1 MIFIA
6 DTHSDTL
13 HNLSLGNM
21 SIDQVDISP
30 ARLRE
35 GGVTLQTFALWSGRK
50 GPGGDYRAIAEAEYA
65 ARQQFLDAGI
75 PQVDD
80 PSEATPGKPHFMLS
94 LEGCEVFQDG
104 LDKVA
109 FWRERGIRMGAL
121 VWNNENALATPAKK
135 NADAGLTDYGVQV
148 VKEMQRQ
155 GIAVDVS
162 HLNERGFYDLFLKG
176 IRPPMASHS
185 CCRALRDHFRNL
197 TDDQIRMMIQYG
209 GFIGVNFYPGFLSED
224 KKADTVTIAQHID
237 HICQLGGADIVG
249 FGSDFDG
256 IELSPE
262 DLRHPGQLENLL
274 RALRDYGYNEEAVEK
289 IAGQN
294 LLDYFA
300 RIK

>member
-1 MIFIA
+1 MYIA

-13 HNLSLGNM
+13 FNLAKGQK
-21 SIDQVDISP
+21 ITEVDITP
-30 ARLRE
+30 ERLIT
-35 GGVTLQTFALWSGRK
+35 GGVTLQVFAMWSGPK
-50 GPGGDYRAIAEAEYA
+50 GPGGDYAALAEAEYA
-65 ARQQFLDAGI
+65 AREQFIAAGV

-80 PSEATPGKPHFMLS
+80 PSEAKAGKPHFMLS

-109 FWRERGIRMGAL
+109 FWRQRGVRMGAP

-135 NADAGLTDYGVQV
+135 NPDDGLTDYGVKV
-148 VKEMQRQ
+148 ITEMQKQ

-185 CCRALRDHFRNL
+185 CCRALCDHFRNL

-209 GFIGVNFYPGFLSED
+209 GFIGVNFYPAFLSED
-224 KKADTVTIAQHID
+224 KTATTETLAQHID
-237 HICQLGGADIVG
+237 HICQLGGAEIVG

-256 IELSPE
+256 IERYPE
-262 DLRHPGQLENLL
+262 DLRHPGQMENLL
-274 RALRDYGYNEEAVEK
+274 GALRRYGYSEDALAK

-294 LLDYFA
+294 LIDYYA

>member
-1 MIFIA
+1 MYIA

-13 HNLSLGNM
+13 YNLARGQK
-21 SIDQVDISP
+21 ITEVDITP
-30 ARLRE
+30 DRLRE
-35 GGVTLQTFALWSGRK
+35 GGVTLQVFAMWSGPK
-50 GPGGDYRAIAEAEYA
+50 GPGGDYAALAEQEYA
-65 ARQQFLDAGI
+65 ARQQFIDVGI
-75 PQVDD
+75 NQVDD
-80 PSEATPGKPHFMLS
+80 PSEATAGKPHFMLS

-109 FWRERGIRMGAL
+109 FWRERGVRMGAP

-135 NADAGLTDYGVQV
+135 NADDGLTDYGVKV
-148 VKEMQRQ
+148 INEMQRQ

-162 HLNERGFYDLFLKG
+162 HLNERGFYDLFAKG

-185 CCRALRDHFRNL
+185 CCRSLCDHFRNL

-209 GFIGVNFYPGFLSED
+209 GFIGVNFYPAFLSED
-224 KKADTVTIAQHID
+224 KVADTTTLAQHID
-237 HICQLGGADIVG
+237 HICQLGGAEIVG

-256 IELSPE
+256 IERYPE
-262 DLRHPGQLENLL
+262 DLRHPGQMENLL
-274 RALRDYGYNEEAVEK
+274 NALRRYGYEDEALEK

-294 LLDYFA
+294 LIDYYA

>member
-1 MIFIA
+1 MYIA
-6 DTHSDTL
+6 DTHCDTL
-13 HNLSLGNM
+13 FNLSRGM
-21 SIDQVDISP
+21 KIDEVDVTP

-35 GGVTLQTFALWSGRK
+35 GGVTLQTLALWSGPK
-50 GPGGDYRAIAEAEYA
+50 GPGGDYRDLAEREYA
-65 ARQQFLDAGI
+65 ARQKFIDAGI

-80 PSEATPGKPHFMLS
+80 PGEAQAGKPHFMLS

-104 LDKVA
+104 IEKVA
-109 FWRERGIRMGAL
+109 FWRERGIRMGAP

-135 NADAGLTDYGVQV
+135 NADDGLTDYGVKV
-148 VKEMQRQ
+148 VKEMQRL

-185 CCRALRDHFRNL
+185 CCRALCDHFRNL

-209 GFIGVNFYPGFLSED
+209 GFIGVNFYPAFLSED
-224 KKADTVTIAQHID
+224 KEADSVTLAQHID
-237 HICQLGGADIVG
+237 HICQLGGGDIVG

-256 IELSPE
+256 IERYPE
-262 DLRHPGQLENLL
+262 DVRHPGQLGNLL
-274 RALRDYGYNEEAVEK
+274 TALRSYGYNEDAIEK
-289 IAGQN
+289 IAGRN
-294 LLDYFA
+294 LVDYYA